1 MMSEAFLGLGS
12 NLGDR
17 RTNICLGV
25 KGIEEISSHLA
36 LSSLYETA
44 PKGFGGQRAFLNAAC
59 RIWTRLDPFELLW
72 AVREVQAAVGSRPSF
87 INGPRALDID
97 VLAYGRLVMD
107 APNLSVPHPRIAERE
122 FVLRPLAEIAPEARH
137 SMSGETFGALLRRLP
152 STGEVRLIRPPTPSS
167 KAEGGSESCPR

>member
-25 KGIEEISSHLA
+25 RGVEEISSHLA

-44 PKGFGGQRAFLNAAC
+44 PKGFGDQPAFLNAVC
-59 RIWTRLDPFELLW
+59 RIWTRLDPFELLR
-72 AVREVQAAVGSRPSF
+72 AVRDIQMTVGGRPAF
-87 INGPRALDID
+87 TNGPRALDID
-97 VLAYGRLVMD
+97 LLTYGGLVMD
-107 APNLSVPHPRIAERE
+107 APTLRVPHPRMAERE

-137 SMSGETFGALLRRLP
+137 PISGETFGALLLRLT
-152 STGEVRLIRPPTPSS
+152 STGEASYSLI
-167 KAEGGSESCPR
+167 EGGRRFGIVSSIG